1 MSRDEVLKDFEKIL
15 DLSYKYCD
23 KDMQDKEFED
33 FIQNLAQQINAKAFL
48 VRSASSETV
57 VRKSNA
63 RFVKIGRSQVVFHSI
78 A

>member
-48 VRSASSETV
+48 VRK
-57 VRKSNA
+57 RGA
-63 RFVKIGRSQVVFHSI
+63 RNSGKEI
-78 A
+78 

>member
-23 KDMQDKEFED
+23 KNMQDRKFED

-48 VRSASSETV
+48 VKKRVERNSGKE
-57 VRKSNA
+57 
-63 RFVKIGRSQVVFHSI
+63 I
-78 A
+78 